1 MKSVCFSCIHHL
13 VKYGKLLCRKQ
24 PIFKKISIE
33 CQFMKEKNTLKRIR
47 EAKEVDMEVVYMM
60 GYDVWGEN
68 ISSQDYIAMCNESS
82 KYKRGIWYA
91 LEESNTKNLLCSLI
105 VYKLNPSENM
115 IVRGIGSIATPK
127 PLRNRGYASFL
138 IKEVINQLE
147 RNDQCD
153 LIFFV

>member
-1 MKSVCFSCIHHL
+1 M
-13 VKYGKLLCRKQ
+13 
-24 PIFKKISIE
+24 
-33 CQFMKEKNTLKRIR
+33 KRIR